1 MAIIFNRKSIVAFLC
16 WAILFATPGYSQQAR
31 LTNFVVSSTRD
42 DLLIFLTIEG
52 AFTENMKAA
61 ILSGVPTTVSIN
73 ISIDK
78 IRNFWLNRKI
88 IDKKIN
94 HTIKYNPL
102 RKEFTVKRSWE
113 NDAIITDSI
122 TEAIHHMAD
131 VDSLKVVPL
140 SMLEKGVQ
148 YQIRAKARL
157 DKLTLPFYLHYVF
170 FFLSMWD
177 FETDWYTVNF
187 YY

>member
-1 MAIIFNRKSIVAFLC
+1 
-16 WAILFATPGYSQQAR
+16 
-31 LTNFVVSSTRD
+31 
-42 DLLIFLTIEG
+42 
-52 AFTENMKAA
+52 MKDA
-61 ILSGVPTTVSIN
+61 ILSGVQTTVSFN
-73 ISIDK
+73 SSIDK

-88 IDKKIN
+88 VDKTIN

-113 NDAIITDSI
+113 REPIVTESI
-122 TEAIHHMAD
+122 TEAINLMAD
-131 VDSLKVVPL
+131 VDSLKIVPL
-140 SMLEKGVQ
+140 NILEKGVQ